1 MNAIELTKKSNEQ
14 DAKLID
20 HNGDR
25 DGSCGSYICKH
36 YSGWES
42 EDKR

>member
-1 MNAIELTKKSNEQ
+1 MNGYDLMIEIDKS
-14 DAKLID
+14 
-20 HNGDR
+20 
-25 DGSCGSYICKH
+25 GSYICKH